1 MSASSANGDEEARI
15 FDLAALEEG
24 QAPLSEAQLRALAQQ
39 MELIEQSRARGGMTA
54 APDALLPDPYAAAE
68 HSSTLAVA
76 DSLPTLRLVDADAPA
91 PPPLIRETD
100 GAAPE
105 PSAVPAP
112 VPPAPA
118 PPPVPPAKPDL
129 SGLTVAEATQRYQAG
144 LVNRDTARTRSDFD
158 IIRSNVFTY
167 FNMVLF
173 GLIGALVVLGFVD
186 SAGDHLRDAGFVG
199 LIVVA
204 NMIVGTVQEIRATH
218 KLRDLVALT
227 APSAVVVRDGAERE
241 IAASD
246 LVQDDL
252 VLLRS
257 GDQVVADGPVVWD
270 AAEIDESINT
280 GETRSVRRGPG
291 DELESG
297 AFCTG
302 GSCYYRAQRIGPE
315 SRAIRETADA
325 RQLKRIETPLQL
337 RFRRILRVLMVATII
352 LGALLLISFT
362 VNDREIGEAI
372 KSVIA
377 TATSVVPEGLLLGI
391 TVAIAVGALRVARM
405 GAFVQDNTAVEAL
418 NYVDTIC
425 LDKTGTI
432 TANRLVVDDVRW
444 GEGGRSLRG
453 WLGAFALETVDNN
466 RTARALADAT
476 GRFGN
481 GASATETVPFNSER
495 RWSAARMVLGREERI
510 FVLGAPERILR
521 ACADGAQ
528 LLEEYERASGRG
540 LRGVALAEAPFLP
553 EPERDELPPMRVVAL
568 ITIADELRPEISRAF
583 KLMDELGIE
592 PKIISGDNPGTVAAL
607 VRQLGIKLN
616 GGLVA
621 GPELDRMTAQEFD
634 DAAMANSVF
643 GRIAPQQKEQLVAAL
658 KRRGRYVAMVG
669 DGQND
674 VRALR
679 EADVGVAMESGTN
692 TARGVAG
699 IVLRNDSFEAL
710 VQGTRVAQTVLGNCA
725 QLCKLFVTKS
735 VYAFLIIFMANM
747 MGLEFPF
754 LPRHGSL
761 TALFTLG
768 IPAVF
773 ITLTTPPPGAGQN
786 FLASTLRFALPAALA
801 LAISAVSV
809 HLLTEGLL
817 GRATEDSRT
826 LVSSTIGIVGLG
838 YMVEV
843 IGFEGA
849 SREKLMRPALVTF
862 FGVALLGVFILTLY
876 TPALRSFFEFRPMS
890 ADEWAI
896 VITASVAAFVGKY
909 LIARFSGEAIRWF
922 SGAAEEEAAARGRAA

>member
-1 MSASSANGDEEARI
+1 MAANPEGEARV

-24 QAPLSEAQLRALAQQ
+24 QAPLSESQLRALAQQ
-39 MELIEQSRARGGMTA
+39 LELLEQARSQSGLTHAPA
-54 APDALLPDPYAAAE
+54 ALPDPYAAAE
-68 HSSTLAVA
+68 RSSPLAVA

-91 PPPLIRETD
+91 PPPLIGESNGPTPPAALPVAPPAAQP
-100 GAAPE
+100 AAPPTAPIE
-105 PSAVPAP
+105 PTAQ
-112 VPPAPA
+112 
-118 PPPVPPAKPDL
+118 PDL
-129 SGLTVAEATQRYQAG
+129 SGLSKAEAAQRFEAG
-144 LVNRDTARTRSDFD
+144 LINQDRGRTRSDFD
-158 IIRSNVFTY
+158 IVRSNVFTY

-204 NMIVGTVQEIRATH
+204 NMIVGTFQEIRATH

-227 APSAVVVRDGAERE
+227 APTAVVVRGGEQRE
-241 IAASD
+241 IPAANI
-246 LVQDDL
+246 VQDDL

-270 AAEIDESINT
+270 VAEIDESINT
-280 GETRSVRRGPG
+280 GETRSVRCGPG

-302 GSCYYRAQRIGPE
+302 GSCYYRAQRVGPE
-315 SRAIRETADA
+315 SRAVRETADA
-325 RQLKRIETPLQL
+325 RQLRRIETPLQL

-377 TATSVVPEGLLLGI
+377 TATSVVPEGLLLGF
-391 TVAIAVGALRVARM
+391 TVAFAVGALRVARI

-432 TANRLVVDDVRW
+432 TANRLAVDDLYW

-453 WLGAFALETVDNN
+453 WLGAFALETIDNN

-476 GRFGN
+476 GRFAN
-481 GASATETVPFNSER
+481 GATARETVPFNSER
-495 RWSAARMVLGREERI
+495 RWSAARMTLSREERV
-510 FVLGAPERILR
+510 FVLGAPERVLR
-521 ACADGAQ
+521 ACPDADA
-528 LLEEYERASGRG
+528 LLDEYERATARG

-553 EPERDELPPMRVVAL
+553 APELDELPPMRVVAL

-583 KLMDELGIE
+583 KLMNELGIE
-592 PKIISGDNPGTVAAL
+592 PKIISGDNPATVAAL
-607 VRQLGIKLN
+607 VRQLGIRLS
-616 GGLVA
+616 GGLIS
-621 GPELDRMTAQEFD
+621 GPEIERLTDEQFD
-634 DAAMANSVF
+634 QAVLENSVF
-643 GRIAPQQKEQLVAAL
+643 GRIAPQQKERIVAAL

-710 VQGTRVAQTVLGNCA
+710 VQGSRIAQTVLGNCA
-725 QLCKLFVTKS
+725 QLSKLFVTKS
-735 VYAFLIIFMANM
+735 VYAFLIIFMSNM

-773 ITLTTPPPGAGQN
+773 ITLTTPPPGAGHN
-786 FLASTLRFALPAALA
+786 FIASTLRFALPAALA
-801 LAISAVSV
+801 LAISAVAV
-809 HLLTEGLL
+809 HLLTEGFL
-817 GRATEDSRT
+817 GREVEDSRT

-849 SREKLMRPALVTF
+849 SRERLMRPALVTF
-862 FGVALLGVFILTLY
+862 FGIALLGIFILTLY

-922 SGAAEEEAAARGRAA
+922 SGAAEEEAASRGRAV

>member
-1 MSASSANGDEEARI
+1 MTANGDDETRV

-24 QAPLSEAQLRALAQQ
+24 QTPLSESQLRSLAQQ
-39 MELIEQSRARGGMTA
+39 LELIEQSRSRGGM
-54 APDALLPDPYAAAE
+54 APAGDALPDPYAAAE
-68 HSSTLAVA
+68 RSSTIAVA

-100 GAAPE
+100 GAAPQ
-105 PSAVPAP
+105 PGAAP
-112 VPPAPA
+112 VPVSAPA
-118 PPPVPPAKPDL
+118 EPAAPAVKPELIGL
-129 SGLTVAEATQRYQAG
+129 SAAEAAQRLAAG

-204 NMIVGTVQEIRATH
+204 NMIVGAVQEIRATH

-227 APSAVVVRDGAERE
+227 APTAVVVRDGVEQE
-241 IAASD
+241 ILASD
-246 LVQDDL
+246 VVQDDL

-270 AAEIDESINT
+270 SAEIDESINT
-280 GETRSVRRGPG
+280 GETRSVRCGPG

-362 VNDREIGEAI
+362 VNDRAIGEAI

-466 RTARALADAT
+466 RTARALADAA
-476 GRFGN
+476 GHFSN
-481 GASATETVPFNSER
+481 GASAVETVPFNSER
-495 RWSAARMVLGREERI
+495 RWSAARLALGPEERI

-521 ACADGAQ
+521 ACADGDQ
-528 LLEEYERASGRG
+528 LIEEYERATARG

-553 EPERDELPPMRVVAL
+553 DPELDELPRCGS
-568 ITIADELRPEISRAF
+568 SR
-583 KLMDELGIE
+583 
-592 PKIISGDNPGTVAAL
+592 
-607 VRQLGIKLN
+607 
-616 GGLVA
+616 
-621 GPELDRMTAQEFD
+621 
-634 DAAMANSVF
+634 
-643 GRIAPQQKEQLVAAL
+643 
-658 KRRGRYVAMVG
+658 
-669 DGQND
+669 
-674 VRALR
+674 
-679 EADVGVAMESGTN
+679 
-692 TARGVAG
+692 
-699 IVLRNDSFEAL
+699 
-710 VQGTRVAQTVLGNCA
+710 
-725 QLCKLFVTKS
+725 
-735 VYAFLIIFMANM
+735 
-747 MGLEFPF
+747 
-754 LPRHGSL
+754 
-761 TALFTLG
+761 
-768 IPAVF
+768 
-773 ITLTTPPPGAGQN
+773 
-786 FLASTLRFALPAALA
+786 
-801 LAISAVSV
+801 
-809 HLLTEGLL
+809 
-817 GRATEDSRT
+817 
-826 LVSSTIGIVGLG
+826 
-838 YMVEV
+838 
-843 IGFEGA
+843 
-849 SREKLMRPALVTF
+849 
-862 FGVALLGVFILTLY
+862 
-876 TPALRSFFEFRPMS
+876 
-890 ADEWAI
+890 
-896 VITASVAAFVGKY
+896 
-909 LIARFSGEAIRWF
+909 
-922 SGAAEEEAAARGRAA
+922 